1 MPERVLYPQWRK
13 QNETTKYPFG
23 DDSTLIND
31 AGFAVIEGTFL
42 DAALYPIG
50 GGVGLYIS
58 SVTVDHQSVTVIIGD
73 LDNPAIA
80 SATFPLINP
89 PNLVSL
95 VDGFGRPA
103 GVLVSETARLGIF
116 QSWSIG
122 TQEFLATE
130 TGFAATVCFPTPETG
145 VRGFQLPDGTVM
157 TGDVWIV
164 GEDGVVLTEETV
176 ALPPVCG
183 VTGSARVIRVD
194 IVGDPLFRRR
204 LCTPHSLFKTP
215 RFIQKVRVVAKN
227 TQFICGPDANGELK
241 MTVINDLAPDTVL
254 RVRAV
259 DGGMIIEA
267 VGSPSSG

>member
-1 MPERVLYPQWRK
+1 MLQCH
-13 QNETTKYPFG
+13 TM
-23 DDSTLIND
+23 
-31 AGFAVIEGTFL
+31 AEGL
-42 DAALYPIG
+42 D
-50 GGVGLYIS
+50 
-58 SVTVDHQSVTVIIGD
+58 
-73 LDNPAIA
+73 
-80 SATFPLINP
+80 
-89 PNLVSL
+89 
-95 VDGFGRPA
+95 
-103 GVLVSETARLGIF
+103 
-116 QSWSIG
+116 W
-122 TQEFLATE
+122 
-130 TGFAATVCFPTPETG
+130 
-145 VRGFQLPDGTVM
+145 LP
-157 TGDVWIV
+157 
-164 GEDGVVLTEETV
+164 EDGVVLTEETV

-204 LCTPHSLFKTP
+204 LCNPHSLFKTP